1 MWGEKMKKNYKIIA
15 IGDNVCDKYLSRG
28 KMYPGGQCVNTCV
41 YAKMNETDA
50 SYLGKYGDDEVA
62 ECVQET
68 LNKLGIDDSF
78 CRHYNGENGFAL
90 VTLKGNDRVF
100 LGSNKGGIAKEHSFD
115 FNESDMDYIKG
126 FDVVYTN
133 LNSYIEDDLPK
144 LFGTGVPIAF
154 DFSLRWTDEYLEKV
168 CPFVTV
174 AIMSCAHLAPE
185 QREKEMKKAQSNG
198 VKIVLGTIGED
209 GSYVLYGDTFYYAKA
224 VHADDVID
232 TMGAGDSYFAA
243 FLCELLENSTTGKLI
258 EGTEAQMGE
267 RLLKAM
273 NKGAV
278 FAAKVCAMEGAFG
291 YGVPIVGKTEI

>member
-1 MWGEKMKKNYKIIA
+1 MKKNYKIIA

-41 YAKMNETDA
+41 YAKMNGIDA
-50 SYLGKYGDDEVA
+50 SYFGKYGDDEVA

-68 LNKLGIDDSF
+68 LRKLEIDDGF
-78 CRHYNGENGFAL
+78 CRHYAGENGFAL

-115 FNESDMDYIKG
+115 FTEADLDYIKE
-126 FDVVYTN
+126 FDVIYTN
-133 LNSYIEDDLPK
+133 LNSYIEEELPK
-144 LFGTGVPIAF
+144 LYEAAVPIAF

-174 AIMSCAHLAPE
+174 AIMSCAHLTKE
-185 QREKEMKKAQSNG
+185 QREREMKKAQSNG

-209 GSYVLYGDTFYYAKA
+209 GSYVLYEDTFYYAKA

-243 FLCELLENSTTGKLI
+243 FLCELLDNSATGKLV
-258 EGTEAQMGE
+258 EGTEAQMRE

-273 NKGAV
+273 DKGAA
-278 FAAKVCAMEGAFG
+278 FAAKVCSMEGAFG
-291 YGVPIVGKTEI
+291 YGVPIVGRTEI